1 MISRDAL
8 RVRIERRFA
17 VNEKLVVMMAM
28 RERHL
33 DAPAATVLALHR
45 VRARVPIIEIAHQ
58 KNLRGVWS
66 RANEIHRLGHFLGG
80 VTVQGR
86 MRMSMRMRMRV
97 AVRM

>member
-1 MISRDAL
+1 MIARVAL
-8 RVRIERRFA
+8 RVRIERRLA
-17 VNEKLVVMMAM
+17 VHEELVVMMPV

-58 KNLRGVWS
+58 KNLLGVGS

-86 MRMSMRMRMRV
+86 MRV
-97 AVRM
+97 IVRM